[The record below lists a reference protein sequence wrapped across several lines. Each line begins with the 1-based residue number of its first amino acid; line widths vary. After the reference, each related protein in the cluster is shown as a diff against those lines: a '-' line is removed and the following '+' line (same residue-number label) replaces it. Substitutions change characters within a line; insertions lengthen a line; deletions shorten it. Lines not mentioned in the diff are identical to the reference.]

1 MLILEKLLVDEERKE
16 ATVHCAGS
24 RFRITLYDC
33 NRLCLEQGMDVSDEL
48 LEELQAAESRLSC
61 IQKAFAHLA
70 YGDLSKKRLYEKLRR
85 HFEAP
90 LCKET
95 VDLFEERGYLN
106 DLRLAERY
114 ADNYYSLRSYGPM
127 RIKQELYGKGFTAEV
142 IDTVLEPYRSMD
154 HREKITELL
163 EQKFRGASLED
174 PAIKKKAAAWL
185 NRQGYGWSDVSDV
198 LNDYQY

>member
-1 MLILEKLLVDEERKE
+1 MLILDKLLIDEERKE
-16 ATVHCAGS
+16 AAVHCAGD
-24 RFRITLYDC
+24 RFRVTLYDC
-33 NRLCLEQGMDVSDEL
+33 KRLGLEQGMELSDDL

-61 IQKAFAHLA
+61 IQKAFSHLA

-90 LCKET
+90 LCRET

-127 RIKQELYGKGFTAEV
+127 RIRQELYGKGFTQEV
-142 IDTVLEPYRSMD
+142 IDTVLEAYRSMD
-154 HREKITELL
+154 HREQIAELL
-163 EQKFRGASLED
+163 EKKFRGQSLND
-174 PAIKKKAAAWL
+174 PAVKKKAAAWL
-185 NRQGYGWSDVSDV
+185 NRQGYGWSEVSDV
-198 LNDYQY
+198 LNDYQ